1 MFHVMLYS
9 QWKWT
14 RLIVA
19 LGSIAAF
26 ALPIVSV
33 QGAARADA
41 SPLQAGELL
50 QAVQSWGTLYPV
62 LAAALGLLVAIAT
75 WAPDHRG
82 TARARVVAPAA
93 ALALCVAAVRRRG
106 GTARRTRHRGV
117 GGCAARH
124 VERHDPGGT
133 AGIPRRA
140 GHPLRARRPRRLR
153 RVLRGLGGDGTHR
166 RDHSRAHRRRHS
178 RADHRPGREYR
189 SRSVRQAASRDS
201 QLARAAR
208 DLHGPLDADRCV
220 AGAGR
225 SRSLPLRSGRS
236 RRRTYPG
243 CKPARTVC
251 SASGAA
257 PAPWRTWWTA

>member
-1 MFHVMLYS
+1 MFRVLLYS

-82 TARARVVAPAA
+82 
-93 ALALCVAAVRRRG
+93 
-106 GTARRTRHRGV
+106 
-117 GGCAARH
+117 RH
-124 VERHDPGGT
+124 VH
-133 AGIPRRA
+133 AM
-140 GHPLRARRPRRLR
+140 
-153 RVLRGLGGDGTHR
+153 
-166 RDHSRAHRRRHS
+166 
-178 RADHRPGREYR
+178 
-189 SRSVRQAASRDS
+189 
-201 QLARAAR
+201 
-208 DLHGPLDADRCV
+208 
-220 AGAGR
+220 
-225 SRSLPLRSGRS
+225 SLPLPRWRYVLLRFGAGTTLLAAPVIAVSAGALLATWS
-236 RRRTYPG
+236 ATIPAGLQGYPRPPALRFAPPG
-243 CKPARTVC
+243 PAAFARFFAGSART
-251 SASGAA
+251 A
-257 PAPWRTWWTA
+257 RTPRG